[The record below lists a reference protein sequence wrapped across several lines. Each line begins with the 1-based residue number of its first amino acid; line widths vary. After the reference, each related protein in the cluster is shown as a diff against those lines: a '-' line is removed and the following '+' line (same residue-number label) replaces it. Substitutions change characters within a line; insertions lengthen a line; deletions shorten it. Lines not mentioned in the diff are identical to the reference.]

1 MTSVLGYER
10 LAETTNIRV
19 LELFQDT
26 DLSPEIL
33 QMATSM
39 TSGVVIV
46 VVVVVVIV
54 IICVGTAKFLRMY
67 NLDSPP
73 VGRGAGH
80 SLHDGSERASAE
92 LVRHIALCVDASEFQ
107 RREVS
112 VHVSIVFKS
121 VLLLHRRAER
131 DFVAVAQDTR
141 QSFEMR
147 APLICACHV
156 E

>member
-26 DLSPEIL
+26 DLSPKIL
-33 QMATSM
+33 QMATIM

-46 VVVVVVIV
+46 VVVVIIV
-54 IICVGTAKFLRMY
+54 IICVGPTKFLRMY

-80 SLHDGSERASAE
+80 GLHYGNERASAE
-92 LVRHIALCVDASEFQ
+92 IVRHIAVCVDASEFQ
-107 RREVS
+107 RHEVS

-121 VLLLHRRAER
+121 VWLLHRRAER

-141 QSFEMR
+141 LSFENARPVDLRMSR
-147 APLICACHV
+147 
-156 E
+156 